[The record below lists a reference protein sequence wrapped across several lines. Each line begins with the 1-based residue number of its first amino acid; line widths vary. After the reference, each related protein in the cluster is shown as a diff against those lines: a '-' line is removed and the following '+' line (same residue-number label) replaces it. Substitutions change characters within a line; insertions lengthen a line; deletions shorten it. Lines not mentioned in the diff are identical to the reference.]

1 MTSRTSIAWK
11 VSPHLRVP
19 GRDAPKVGAML
30 DAAAIAIVGGVA
42 AVAVAE
48 VDAARAAAVADIMA
62 AVVGAEDAKASLVVS
77 KNKIQ
82 GPQRCGPFCLRHQ
95 RIAND

>member
-48 VDAARAAAVADIMA
+48 VDAARG
-62 AVVGAEDAKASLVVS
+62 AVVVAADTTTVVAVDAEDGKASIVIS
-77 KNKIQ
+77 
-82 GPQRCGPFCLRHQ
+82 R
-95 RIAND
+95 